1 MTNLERHALLGD
13 AEAQRECSE
22 NWYVLPCPLCGC
34 DKVVLK
40 IYHGQYFYR
49 CKACGCN
56 GPIVSDND
64 ICDSPKHEA
73 LVKWNTRPASPV
85 GRCMENMGMVITNE
99 QNNSII

>member
-1 MTNLERHALLGD
+1 MTNLERRALLGD

-49 CKACGCN
+49 CKTCGCN
-56 GPIVSDND
+56 GPVVSDND
-64 ICDSPKHEA
+64 ICDYPKHEA

-85 GRCMENMGMVITNE
+85 GRCIECLHYMEKDEYGDK
-99 QNNSII
+99 Q